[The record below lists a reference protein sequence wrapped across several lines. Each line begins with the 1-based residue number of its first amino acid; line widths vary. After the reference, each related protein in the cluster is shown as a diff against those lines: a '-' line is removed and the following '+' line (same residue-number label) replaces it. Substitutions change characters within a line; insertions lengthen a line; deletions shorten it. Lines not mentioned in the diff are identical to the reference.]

1 MADIMVKIDLKDRRI
16 LYQLD
21 IDSRQPLSR
30 IGNDVGLPKNSVV
43 RRINRLKEEGIIR
56 NFYTVIDVYKLG
68 YILMRFHYKYQ
79 YTTPEIEKEIID
91 YFIKD
96 KYSVLIASAHGMF
109 NLKVIRIIKDMD
121 EFYTLWQDTQN
132 KYGHYFQD
140 RSSALFINE
149 MYYDSSFLLFNK
161 CDKNQRDK
169 FTLRGK
175 GKRVEIEDLD
185 FKILRLISANA
196 RMPPSEIAN
205 KLNSSSVTIRYR
217 MKKLQEL
224 GVIQGFRVDMNIS
237 KLGYHIFRVHIS
249 LKNYAKRKKII
260 DYIKF
265 NPNLVFI
272 DTYTGEADLELEF
285 YFENMDQFPK
295 TMQDLTIKFPTA
307 IRHYKYLNIVKYH
320 KFLYMPEE

>member
-1 MADIMVKIDLKDRRI
+1 MDDIMVKIDLKDRKI

-21 IDSRQPLSR
+21 LDSRQPLSR
-30 IGNDVGLPKNSVV
+30 VGNDVGLPKNSVV
-43 RRINRLKEEGIIR
+43 CRINRLKEEGIIR

-132 KYGHYFQD
+132 KYG
-140 RSSALFINE
+140 SSSLFINE
-149 MYYDSSFLLFNK
+149 MYYDSSFILLN
-161 CDKNQRDK
+161 DYNKNQREK
-169 FTLRGK
+169 FILRGK

-196 RMPPSEIAN
+196 RMSPAEIAD
-205 KLNSSSVTIRYR
+205 KLNSSSATIRHR

-224 GVIQGFRVDMNIS
+224 GVIQGFRVDMDIS

-249 LKNYAKRKKII
+249 LKNYAK
-260 DYIKF
+260 
-265 NPNLVFI
+265 NLVFI

-320 KFLYMPEE
+320 KFLYMPEG